1 MIYDVKITL
10 IFMYENADIL
20 FPLSMFICNMKIPE
34 GVGVGAE
41 GRKKER
47 GRGIF
52 L

>member
-34 GVGVGAE
+34 RVGAE